1 MDAQSH
7 RHNSAS
13 TKLATKTCLE
23 SQIQVHSG
31 SEAATYKITT
41 SWPNKLN
48 ESSSVP
54 AATTCVK
61 GCTCSIPVCIEQV
74 VFFIIIIILIRLPGC
89 CNTNRNVVLGCTV
102 LCIESSSPEEE
113 DNENVVDVLMLALC
127 IYVSGSNDMCRIK
140 PIKLGILLQT
150 CKTGTHATCHILQ
163 QQCVTF
169 LFSPPY
175 YMQICWTASSP
186 LSPLLSQGLMY
197 FYDSILL
204 LRSHLA
210 TSCPVQY
217 LSGVAI

>member
-1 MDAQSH
+1 MYLRIVGRKKDCNTWSH

-61 GCTCSIPVCIEQV
+61 GCTCSIPFCIERV
-74 VFFIIIIILIRLPGC
+74 VLFIIIIILIMLPHC
-89 CNTNRNVVLGCTV
+89 CNTSRNVVLGCTV

-113 DNENVVDVLMLALC
+113 DNENVVDMLMLALC
-127 IYVSGSNDMCRIK
+127 IYVSGSNNMCCIK

-150 CKTGTHATCHILQ
+150 CKTGTHTTCHILQ
-163 QQCVTF
+163 QRWQCQCQHCDDTCVDK
-169 LFSPPY
+169 
-175 YMQICWTASSP
+175 CWA
-186 LSPLLSQGLMY
+186 
-197 FYDSILL
+197 
-204 LRSHLA
+204 HLA
-210 TSCPVQY
+210 ALWTLGTWTLRLDYGLVD
-217 LSGVAI
+217 